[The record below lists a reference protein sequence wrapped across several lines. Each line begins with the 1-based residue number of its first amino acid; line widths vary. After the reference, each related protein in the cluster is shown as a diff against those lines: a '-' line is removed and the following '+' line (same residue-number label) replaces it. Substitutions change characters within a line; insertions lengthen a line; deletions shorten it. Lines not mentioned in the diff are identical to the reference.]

1 MNDTLQRDKL
11 AQTTFGKRKVKPRLC
26 IVESKPHVLTLLGD
40 FLEDQ
45 GFIPTPCSKLDDLSG
60 ILETVLPDLVVAT
73 LSMDGLVA
81 HNILQIL
88 ATNNFAGKVL
98 LIGPRAAPA
107 VVATQE
113 LGQKIGLDMLPV
125 LPTPFREED
134 LLKSVSALVPAESPP
149 SPAVDVAEALGANWL
164 ELWYQPKIDVRTM
177 ALSGA
182 EALIRMRHPTW
193 GIVPPA
199 YFIPDDDDP
208 NFHALSQFVIRQVFE
223 DWHYFATNYGRIH
236 LSINLPIS
244 FFRDPDAI
252 GNLRSQFPNHP
263 AFEGLTVEVDST
275 EVVRNLPLAV
285 EAAKQMR
292 FHNIGFSIDDVGEEW
307 PSLVAMNEF
316 PFAEIKLDRKF
327 VDGSAAARLKR
338 SVCRQIV
345 DLANEYGVKTVA
357 EGVETKDDF
366 RTMHELGVNIIQGFL
381 FGKPMTTRKF
391 ARNMQ
396 GGFTFAPQADG
407 RSDA

>member
-1 MNDTLQRDKL
+1 MDETTQKDKP
-11 AQTTFGKRKVKPRLC
+11 AQTTFGKRKIKPRVC
-26 IVESKPHVLTLLGD
+26 IVESKQHVITLLGD
-40 FLEDQ
+40 ALEEW
-45 GFIPTPCSKLDDLSG
+45 GFILSPRTRLDELG
-60 ILETVLPDLVVAT
+60 AVLGAVLPDLVIVT
-73 LSMDGLVA
+73 LSMNGLQA
-81 HNILQIL
+81 HDTLHVL
-88 ATNNFAGKVL
+88 AANTFSGKVL
-98 LIGPRAAPA
+98 LIGPPGAPA
-107 VVATQE
+107 VVAVRE
-113 LGQKIGLDMLPV
+113 LGQKLGLDMLAI
-125 LPTPFREED
+125 LPTPFREEN
-134 LLKSVSALVPAESPP
+134 LHESVATLVPAETPLSPP
-149 SPAVDVAEALGANWL
+149 VDVTEALDAGWL

-199 YFIPDDDDP
+199 YFIPDDNDP
-208 NFHALSQFVIRQVFE
+208 HFRALSQFVIGRVFA
-223 DWHYFATNYGRIH
+223 DWLYFTTNFRRIH

-244 FFRDPDAI
+244 FFRDSNAI
-252 GNLRSQFPNHP
+252 ENLRLQFPDHP

-275 EVVRNLPLAV
+275 EVTQNLPLAV

-292 FHNIGFSIDDVGEEW
+292 FHNVGFSIDDVGEEW
-307 PSLVAMNEF
+307 PSFVALNEF

-327 VDGSAAARLKR
+327 VEGSSSARLKR

-345 DLANEYGVKTVA
+345 DLANGYGVKTVA

-366 RTMHELGVNIIQGFL
+366 LAMHEIGVDIIQGFL

-396 GGFTFAPQADG
+396 GGFTLEP
-407 RSDA
+407 